1 MIRNDARRRN
11 RVRRTH
17 VRIDVVGRNVEV
29 TEEFRELVRK
39 RFERVARQVAE
50 PAELDVVLREETNPA
65 IKASQ
70 VAEATLH
77 MKGATLHAEES
88 AEKMTTA
95 IREMSDDL
103 KRQVKRH
110 RELRRKRSV
119 TRKLV
124 GQMRR
129 GGVPEA

>member
-1 MIRNDARRRN
+1 M
-11 RVRRTH
+11 
-17 VRIDVVGRNVEV
+17 RIDVVGRNVEV

-65 IKASQ
+65 IRLSQ

-77 MKGATLHAEES
+77 MKGATLHAEEC
-88 AEKMTTA
+88 AEQMTTA

-110 RELRRKRSV
+110 REQRRKRSV
-119 TRKLV
+119 TRRLV